1 MVTRGRAAIQTTTT
15 TTTTTVGVR
24 LGGCCVDRR
33 RAKTSTRAR
42 TRGRARTR
50 RTWITT
56 ENELF
61 RASGRRSQCARLTRG
76 GVSVENE
83 INRLTSKRGRGLSSR
98 EIYVKFKCN
107 YKRRREDEE
116 AHETHEEIYIFPSLL
131 VVCPVVVRT
140 PLNHQINPR
149 RVYFLAARSFAML
162 LDTPAKSMYLPLQYA
177 SVLYHL
183 CPFFTP
189 CSIGSPLRLNLRS
202 LVTSPSIK
210 PRLVTIWI
218 GLSVPVM
225 NGRRSATMAP
235 TPTTSATETTWN
247 APAYSGPK
255 RSPACAGEATAKRL
269 SADVDAVSAA
279 ALARSVASAET
290 YANERASEIK
300 SSSSVSRSI
309 VPRRVRLFSF
319 VSLPPRFKTRRARS
333 PLYEKHPRTD
343 RLTTSST
350 PLLSSSDPPVRPSST
365 RSIDRFVVVVVVVVV
380 ARTLTTRFIATRFTE
395 EVVFTVVRIF
405 VARALQA
412 VVVVACV
419 IVIIIAVVRDRA
431 GGWMRA
437 PLTRPRSQSS
447 LPPSMGYV

>member
-333 PLYEKHPRTD
+333 PPYGKAPPD
-343 RLTTSST
+343 RSAHDVVNPS
-350 PLLSSSDPPVRPSST
+350 PLLVRSTRPPVEHAID
-365 RSIDRFVVVVVVVVV
+365 RSIRRRRRRRRRRRAYLDDAFHRDALHRGGRLHRRADLRRARV
-380 ARTLTTRFIATRFTE
+380 ASSRRRRR
-395 EVVFTVVRIF
+395 VHRHHHH
-405 VARALQA
+405 R
-412 VVVVACV
+412 
-419 IVIIIAVVRDRA
+419 R
-431 GGWMRA
+431 
-437 PLTRPRSQSS
+437 PL
-447 LPPSMGYV
+447 